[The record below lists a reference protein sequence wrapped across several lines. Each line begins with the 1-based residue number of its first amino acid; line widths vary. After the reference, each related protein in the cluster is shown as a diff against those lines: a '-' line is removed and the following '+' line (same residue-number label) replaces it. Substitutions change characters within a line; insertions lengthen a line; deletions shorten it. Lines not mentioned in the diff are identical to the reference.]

1 MPGNSS
7 GFSGAS
13 APSFGGSSAG
23 PMSAKE
29 PNAPDNESAP
39 LHGLLIGKIL

>member
-13 APSFGGSSAG
+13 ARSYAVSSAG
-23 PMSAKE
+23 LTSAAE
-29 PNAPDNESAP
+29 PSAPDN
-39 LHGLLIGKIL
+39 G